1 MVYEMSDAIIHT
13 KINSLS
19 KWFNG
24 HANRIGRTARKRKE
38 KQPITSYMLSSNNC
52 PNENEKKNK
61 QKFCD
66 ESDKWNAI
74 SSISDDDS
82 MLRLTE

>member
-1 MVYEMSDAIIHT
+1 MVTQIESAAQLE
-13 KINSLS
+13 KERKNSQLQATCS
-19 KWFNG
+19 HPTTQND
-24 HANRIGRTARKRKE
+24 
-38 KQPITSYMLSSNNC
+38 C

-61 QKFCD
+61 QKFCN